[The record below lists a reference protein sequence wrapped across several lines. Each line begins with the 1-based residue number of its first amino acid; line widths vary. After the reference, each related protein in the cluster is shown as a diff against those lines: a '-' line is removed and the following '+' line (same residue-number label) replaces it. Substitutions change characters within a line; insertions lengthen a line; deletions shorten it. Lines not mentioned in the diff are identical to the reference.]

1 MIVTQYRIFCDDYIL
16 YDSDLNEFQLG
27 NPVLKQELN
36 MVDELS
42 FTIYPNH
49 PYFNNISKLSS
60 EIKVF
65 RDDNLLFKGRVI
77 SSELGFRGEKKIV
90 CEGVPAFLL
99 DTIIRPFDFPND
111 TQFSDF
117 DPDENNAI
125 EYFLNWILNCHNSQ
139 AKDFQKIQ
147 LGNVTVTDPNNYLSR
162 SSIEYLSS
170 WEVINSRLLKS
181 YGGYLVI
188 REENGIN
195 YLDYLEDFT
204 SDGTKLG
211 NKLVCTQKI
220 EFGANL
226 IDLTEEI
233 SGADIKTGIIPLGA
247 RLEDESG
254 NQTDEYL
261 TIESLP
267 DSELSP
273 GIIKIGDHIL
283 NTNLA
288 KNYGV
293 IYEVVKWEDV
303 KVPEN
308 LQSKALSYLADSI
321 KFKNEITIKAIDL
334 KLTNDQIGAF
344 KLGEYIRCQSS
355 PHGIDDL
362 YLLQKISIDMKSPQ
376 NTTIELNKSSLLFTD
391 KLLKNKKN
399 TDSIINRVDRVER
412 GYLNSGSVIDIA
424 NETIE
429 KSSAFEQQSSAI
441 MSQVSELYTKS
452 TDFETYKSNVAT
464 QFIQTSEDFTY
475 QFSNLT
481 ELINNLDSSSA
492 EQFNNIIRYIRFVD
506 GNIILG
512 EINNSLMLKI
522 SNNKI
527 SFLQNGIEVAYM
539 TDNKL
544 YITDGEFLNSLQ
556 LGNFAFYPRSSG
568 NLSFKKIK

>member
-16 YDSDLNEFQLG
+16 YDSDLNEFQFG

-60 EIKVF
+60 EIRAY
-65 RDDNLLFKGRVI
+65 RDNEMLFKGRVI

-90 CEGVPAFLL
+90 CEGVLAFLL

-117 DPDENNAI
+117 DPDENNVI
-125 EYFLNWILNCHNSQ
+125 KYFLNWILNCHNSQ

-147 LGNVTVTDPNNYLSR
+147 LGNVTITDPNNYLSR

-204 SDGTKLG
+204 SGGTKSG

-247 RLEDESG
+247 RLEDENG
-254 NQTDEYL
+254 NQTDKYL

-267 DSELSP
+267 DCELSP
-273 GIIKIGDHIL
+273 GIIKTGDHIL

-288 KNYGV
+288 KTYGV

-344 KLGEYIRCQSS
+344 KVGEYIRCQSS

-362 YLLQKISIDMKSPQ
+362 YLLQKISIDMKNPQ

-391 KLLKNKKN
+391 KLLENKKN
-399 TDSIINRVDRVER
+399 TDNIITRVDRVER
-412 GYLNSGSVIDIA
+412 GYLNSGSITDIA
-424 NETIE
+424 N
-429 KSSAFEQQSSAI
+429 
-441 MSQVSELYTKS
+441 
-452 TDFETYKSNVAT
+452 
-464 QFIQTSEDFTY
+464 
-475 QFSNLT
+475 
-481 ELINNLDSSSA
+481 
-492 EQFNNIIRYIRFVD
+492 
-506 GNIILG
+506 
-512 EINNSLMLKI
+512 
-522 SNNKI
+522 
-527 SFLQNGIEVAYM
+527 
-539 TDNKL
+539 
-544 YITDGEFLNSLQ
+544 
-556 LGNFAFYPRSSG
+556 
-568 NLSFKKIK
+568 

>member
-1 MIVTQYRIFCDDYIL
+1 MQYKIFCDDYIL

-27 NPVLKQELN
+27 NPVVKQEIN

-42 FTIYPNH
+42 FTIYSNH

-60 EIKVF
+60 EIKAY
-65 RDDNLLFKGRVI
+65 RDNDMIFKGRVI
-77 SSELGFRGEKKIV
+77 SSELGFRNEKKIV
-90 CEGVPAFLL
+90 CEGVLAFLL
-99 DTIIRPFDFPND
+99 DTVIRPFDFPND
-111 TQFSDF
+111 PQFSDF

-188 REENGIN
+188 REENEIN
-195 YLDYLEDFT
+195 YLDYLENFT
-204 SDGTKLG
+204 TDGTKSG

-293 IYEVVKWEDV
+293 IYEVVKWEDIR
-303 KVPEN
+303 VPEN

-344 KLGEYIRCQSS
+344 KVGEYIRCQSS

-362 YLLQKISIDMKSPQ
+362 YLLQKISIDMKNPQ

-391 KLLKNKKN
+391 KVLENKKN
-399 TDSIINRVDRVER
+399 TDNIITRVDRVER
-412 GYLNSGSVIDIA
+412 GYLNSGSVTDIA

-481 ELINNLDSSSA
+481 ELINNLDSNSA
-492 EQFNNIIRYIRFVD
+492 EQFNNIIRYIRFID

-556 LGNFAFYPRSSG
+556 LGNFAFYPRSNG

>member
-1 MIVTQYRIFCDDYIL
+1 MIFINYKIYCDDYIL
-16 YDSDLNEFQLG
+16 YDSDSNEFQLG

-36 MVDELS
+36 MVDELI

-60 EIKVF
+60 EIKAY
-65 RDDNLLFKGRVI
+65 RDNDMIFKGRVI
-77 SSELGFRGEKKIV
+77 SSELGFRNEKKIV
-90 CEGVPAFLL
+90 CEGVLAFLL

-111 TQFSDF
+111 EQFSDF

-204 SDGTKLG
+204 SGGTKSG

-220 EFGANL
+220 EFSKNL
-226 IDLTEEI
+226 LDLTEEI
-233 SGADIKTGIIPLGA
+233 SGAEIKTGIIPLGA
-247 RLEDESG
+247 RLEDENG
-254 NQTDEYL
+254 NQTDKYL

-267 DSELSP
+267 DCELSP
-273 GIIKIGDHIL
+273 GIIKTGDNIL

-321 KFKNEITIKAIDL
+321 KFKSEITIKAIDL

-344 KLGEYIRCQSS
+344 KIGEYIRCLSS

-376 NTTIELNKSSLLFTD
+376 NTTIELNK
-391 KLLKNKKN
+391 
-399 TDSIINRVDRVER
+399 
-412 GYLNSGSVIDIA
+412 
-424 NETIE
+424 
-429 KSSAFEQQSSAI
+429 
-441 MSQVSELYTKS
+441 
-452 TDFETYKSNVAT
+452 
-464 QFIQTSEDFTY
+464 
-475 QFSNLT
+475 
-481 ELINNLDSSSA
+481 
-492 EQFNNIIRYIRFVD
+492 
-506 GNIILG
+506 
-512 EINNSLMLKI
+512 
-522 SNNKI
+522 
-527 SFLQNGIEVAYM
+527 
-539 TDNKL
+539 
-544 YITDGEFLNSLQ
+544 
-556 LGNFAFYPRSSG
+556 
-568 NLSFKKIK
+568 

>member
-1 MIVTQYRIFCDDYIL
+1 MRYKIFCDDYIL

-27 NPVLKQELN
+27 NPVVKQELN

-60 EIKVF
+60 EIKAY
-65 RDDNLLFKGRVI
+65 RDNDMIFKGRVI

-90 CEGVPAFLL
+90 CEGVLAFLL
-99 DTIIRPFDFPND
+99 DSVIRPFDFPND
-111 TQFSDF
+111 PQFSDF
-117 DPDENNAI
+117 DPDENNVI
-125 EYFLNWILNCHNSQ
+125 KYFLNWILNCHNSQ

-147 LGNVTVTDPNNYLSR
+147 LGNVTITDPNNYLSR

-188 REENGIN
+188 RDENGKN
-195 YLDYLEDFT
+195 VLDYIEDFT
-204 SDGTKLG
+204 SDDTKSG
-211 NKLVCTQKI
+211 NKIVCTQKI

-226 IDLTEEI
+226 LDLTEEL
-233 SGADIKTGIIPLGA
+233 SGADIKIGIIPLGA
-247 RLEDESG
+247 RLEDENG

-273 GIIKIGDHIL
+273 GIIKTGDHIL

-293 IYEVVKWEDV
+293 IYEVVKWEDIR
-303 KVPEN
+303 VPEN

-344 KLGEYIRCQSS
+344 KVGEYIRCQSS

-362 YLLQKISIDMKSPQ
+362 YLLQKISIDMKNLQ
-376 NTTIELNKSSLLFTD
+376 NTTIELNKSSLTFTD
-391 KLLKNKKN
+391 KVLENKKS
-399 TDSIINRVDRVER
+399 TDNIITRVDRVER
-412 GYLNSGSVIDIA
+412 GYLNSGSVTDIA
-424 NETIE
+424 SETIE

-464 QFIQTSEDFTY
+464 QFVQTNEDFTY

-556 LGNFAFYPRSSG
+556 LGNFAFYPRSNG

>member
-1 MIVTQYRIFCDDYIL
+1 MQYRIFCDDYIL

-60 EIKVF
+60 EIRAY
-65 RDDNLLFKGRVI
+65 RDNDMIFKGRVI
-77 SSELGFRGEKKIV
+77 SSELGFRNEKKIV
-90 CEGVPAFLL
+90 CEGVLAFLL

-195 YLDYLEDFT
+195 YLDFLEDFT
-204 SDGTKLG
+204 SGGTKSG

-303 KVPEN
+303 RVPEN

-321 KFKNEITIKAIDL
+321 KFKSEITIKAIDL

-344 KLGEYIRCQSS
+344 KIGEYIRCLSS

-362 YLLQKISIDMKSPQ
+362 YLLQKISIDMKNPQ
-376 NTTIELNKSSLLFTD
+376 NTVIELNKSSLTFTD
-391 KLLKNKKN
+391 KVLENKKS
-399 TDSIINRVDRVER
+399 TDNIITRVDRVER
-412 GYLNSGSVIDIA
+412 GYLNSGSITDIA

-464 QFIQTSEDFTY
+464 QFVQTNEDFTY

-492 EQFNNIIRYIRFVD
+492 EQFNNIIRYIRFSD

-512 EINNSLMLKI
+512 EVNNSLMLKI
-522 SNNKI
+522 ANDKI

-556 LGNFAFYPRSSG
+556 LGNFAFYPRSNG

>member
-1 MIVTQYRIFCDDYIL
+1 MQYRIFCDDYIL

-60 EIKVF
+60 EIRVY
-65 RDDNLLFKGRVI
+65 RDNDMIFKGRVI
-77 SSELGFRGEKKIV
+77 SSELGVRGEKKIV
-90 CEGVPAFLL
+90 CEGTLAFLL

-111 TQFSDF
+111 PQFSDF

-147 LGNVTVTDPNNYLSR
+147 LGNVTVTDSNNYLSR

-170 WEVINSRLLKS
+170 REVINSRLLKS
-181 YGGYLVI
+181 YGGYLVL
-188 REENGIN
+188 REIDGKNI
-195 YLDYLEDFT
+195 LDYIEDFT
-204 SDGTKLG
+204 IDGTKNG

-226 IDLTEEI
+226 LDLTEEI

-273 GIIKIGDHIL
+273 GIIKTGDHIL

-288 KNYGV
+288 KTYGT

-321 KFKNEITIKAIDL
+321 KFKSEITIKAVDL
-334 KLTNDQIGAF
+334 KLINDQISAF
-344 KLGEYIRCQSS
+344 KIGEYIRCQSS

-362 YLLQKISIDMKSPQ
+362 YLLQKISIDMKNPQ
-376 NTTIELNKSSLLFTD
+376 NTVIELNKSSLLFTD

-412 GYLNSGSVIDIA
+412 GYLNSGSVTDIA

-464 QFIQTSEDFTY
+464 QFVQTNEDFTY

-481 ELINNLDSSSA
+481 ELINNLDASSA

-522 SNNKI
+522 SNDKI